1 MPIYAVC
8 VILFPGMLVSVQV
21 VSEHLWCPA
30 LVPWTRGIFESSS
43 CLSLCFLTSPTMTPS
58 LSVLSGDGASWLNQ
72 PRLHIILVGNKEANE
87 NTMCLELY
95 FCQRNE
101 SSRNVK

>member
-1 MPIYAVC
+1 
-8 VILFPGMLVSVQV
+8 
-21 VSEHLWCPA
+21 
-30 LVPWTRGIFESSS
+30 
-43 CLSLCFLTSPTMTPS
+43 MTPS